1 MLAALLARA
10 AARRGAPFAAL
21 AATGAA
27 ARFTPTHAAPTLWG
41 VATATRHGLAS
52 LTARVMRPAPSSLVP
67 AAARS
72 VLGPT
77 HTRAAST
84 KQPKS
89 GGAKMKSLSCWKR
102 RFKVGATGLVR
113 MRAGHRHK
121 RSVKPPHVRRRLRT
135 RTSVHGAL
143 AKKMVVRGFTR
154 ERLC

>member
-10 AARRGAPFAAL
+10 AARRGGPIAAR
-21 AATGAA
+21 AATAA
-27 ARFTPTHAAPTLWG
+27 AVTRRAPSQAAPTLWG
-41 VATATRHGLAS
+41 VATRHSLSS
-52 LTARVMRPAPSSLVP
+52 LTGPVIRPAQSLLP
-67 AAARS
+67 ASARS
-72 VLGPT
+72 ALAPPHV
-77 HTRAAST
+77 RAAST

-102 RFKVGATGLVR
+102 RFKVGAHGLVR

-121 RSVKPPHVRRRLRT
+121 RAVKPPHVRRRLRT
-135 RTSVHGAL
+135 RTGVHSAL